1 MTDKEWIQGELRR
14 LSLPA
19 SIASERAGLSKAF
32 IRMFMCKDYPLSEKA
47 RAALTDMFAAE
58 SARMAMDATTL
69 RAALL
74 KTGIS
79 ARDIARGARIHV
91 MSAER
96 FLTKQAIL
104 HPNTIERLRLWL
116 KNGAHVPMGLHCKH
130 KDGKPCGEAFVRR
143 MLAASLVFV
152 DKNGR
157 EYGRIQGLGAYG
169 RSGQL
174 ACRTVADPAVFH
186 DGNGRYVQR

>member
-1 MTDKEWIQGELRR
+1 VTDKEWIQSELKR
-14 LSLPA
+14 LSIPA
-19 SIASERAGLSKAF
+19 SIASTRAGLSNAF
-32 IRMFMCKDYPLSEKA
+32 IRMFLTKDYPLSDKA
-47 RAALTDMFAAE
+47 RKALTAMFAAE

-79 ARDIARGARIHV
+79 ARDIARGARIHAQSV
-91 MSAER
+91 DR
-96 FLTKQAIL
+96 FLTEQVIL
-104 HPNTIERLRLWL
+104 HPNTIERLRIWL
-116 KNGAHVPMGLHCKH
+116 GKGAHVPMGLHCKY

-143 MLAASLVFV
+143 MLGASLVFV

-157 EYGRIQGLGAYG
+157 EYGRVQGLGAYG

-174 ACRTVADPAVFH
+174 ACHTEADPAVFH